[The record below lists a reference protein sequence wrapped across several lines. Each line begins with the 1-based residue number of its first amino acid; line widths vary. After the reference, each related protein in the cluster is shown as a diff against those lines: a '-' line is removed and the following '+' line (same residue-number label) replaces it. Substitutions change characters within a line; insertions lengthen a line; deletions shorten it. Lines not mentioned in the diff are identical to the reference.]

1 MPIFHSD
8 KEKKEHLQT
17 SANNSTVFN
26 APLQKNEKRRK
37 EELTDKQPE
46 GKKPMPRHVQINK
59 EGNLPSSEKEHTHPL
74 SSEESHLHCHSHGGV
89 HGHHHPHEISEKT
102 VKYLL
107 ISFVIN
113 MMLSVAEIIGGLIA
127 GSVSLI
133 GDALHNTSDAFSI
146 LIAVI
151 SFKIGRKKA
160 DKKYTYGFK
169 RAEIIGGF
177 VNLILLFISGLY
189 LFAEGIGRLISPE
202 PIEGG
207 IIIWVSV
214 LALIIDAATAKLSHH
229 GSGENTNMRM
239 VFLHNLA
246 DALGSVGVI
255 VSGLFVVWFNI
266 FWVDGLVALII
277 ATYMVYQSVLSFPKT
292 VNILMNAA
300 PEGIDM
306 ENVQKSLESLQG
318 VQNIHHLHIWCV
330 NEKDISLEC
339 HMVADKTAV
348 VHEAARLLREQ
359 FGITHCNIQVESV
372 QDCDSCGRCS
382 L

>member
-1 MPIFHSD
+1 MEHQHS
-8 KEKKEHLQT
+8 EHQ
-17 SANNSTVFN
+17 
-26 APLQKNEKRRK
+26 
-37 EELTDKQPE
+37 
-46 GKKPMPRHVQINK
+46 
-59 EGNLPSSEKEHTHPL
+59 
-74 SSEESHLHCHSHGGV
+74 HGHG
-89 HGHHHPHEISEKT
+89 GHHHHGEVSEKT

-107 ISFVIN
+107 ISFIIN
-113 MMLSVAEIIGGLIA
+113 MLLSVVEIVGGIIA

-151 SFKIGRKKA
+151 AFKIGRKKA
-160 DKKYTYGFK
+160 DHKYTYGFK

-177 VNLILLFISGLY
+177 VNLILLFISGVY
-189 LFAEGIGRLISPE
+189 LIVEGIGRLISPE

-229 GSGENTNMRM
+229 GSEHNTNMRM

-255 VSGLFVVWFNI
+255 ISGLFVVWLNI
-266 FWVDGLVALII
+266 YWIDGLVALMI
-277 ATYMVYQSVLSFPKT
+277 AAYMIYQSVLSFPKV

-300 PEGIDM
+300 PDGLDLAAVEKALLKID
-306 ENVQKSLESLQG
+306 G
-318 VQNIHHLHIWCV
+318 VCDVHHLHIWSV
-330 NEKDISLEC
+330 NENDVSLEC
-339 HMVADKTAV
+339 HIVADNLELVQTA
-348 VHEAARLLREQ
+348 AKLLNKE
-359 FGITHCNIQVESV
+359 FGITHCNIQIENCA
-372 QDCDSCGRCS
+372 DCADCC

>member
-1 MPIFHSD
+1 MEHQHS
-8 KEKKEHLQT
+8 EHQ
-17 SANNSTVFN
+17 
-26 APLQKNEKRRK
+26 
-37 EELTDKQPE
+37 
-46 GKKPMPRHVQINK
+46 
-59 EGNLPSSEKEHTHPL
+59 
-74 SSEESHLHCHSHGGV
+74 HGHG
-89 HGHHHPHEISEKT
+89 GHHHHGEVSEKT

-107 ISFVIN
+107 ISFIIN
-113 MMLSVAEIIGGLIA
+113 MLLSVVEIVGGIIA

-151 SFKIGRKKA
+151 AFKIGRKKA
-160 DKKYTYGFK
+160 DHKYTYGFK

-177 VNLILLFISGLY
+177 VNLILLFISGVY
-189 LFAEGIGRLISPE
+189 LIVEGIGRLISPE

-229 GSGENTNMRM
+229 GSEHNTNMRM

-255 VSGLFVVWFNI
+255 ISGLFVVWLNI
-266 FWVDGLVALII
+266 YWIDGLVALMI
-277 ATYMVYQSVLSFPKT
+277 AAYMIYQSVLSFPKV

-300 PEGIDM
+300 PDGLDLAAVEKALLKID
-306 ENVQKSLESLQG
+306 G
-318 VQNIHHLHIWCV
+318 VRDVHHLHVWSV
-330 NEKDISLEC
+330 NENDVSLEC
-339 HMVADKTAV
+339 HIVADNLELVQTA
-348 VHEAARLLREQ
+348 AKLLNKE
-359 FGITHCNIQVESV
+359 FGITHCNIQIENCA
-372 QDCDSCGRCS
+372 DCADCC

>member
-1 MPIFHSD
+1 M
-8 KEKKEHLQT
+8 EHQH
-17 SANNSTVFN
+17 A
-26 APLQKNEKRRK
+26 
-37 EELTDKQPE
+37 
-46 GKKPMPRHVQINK
+46 
-59 EGNLPSSEKEHTHPL
+59 EHQ
-74 SSEESHLHCHSHGGV
+74 HGHG
-89 HGHHHPHEISEKT
+89 GHHHHGEVSEKT

-107 ISFVIN
+107 ISFIIN
-113 MMLSVAEIIGGLIA
+113 MLLSVVEIVGGVIA

-151 SFKIGRKKA
+151 AFKIGRRKA
-160 DKKYTYGFK
+160 DHKYTYGFK

-177 VNLILLFISGLY
+177 VNLILLFISGVY
-189 LFAEGIGRLISPE
+189 LIVEGIGRLISPE

-229 GSGENTNMRM
+229 GSEHNTNMRM

-255 VSGLFVVWFNI
+255 ISGLFVVWLNI
-266 FWVDGLVALII
+266 YWIDGLVALMI
-277 ATYMVYQSVLSFPKT
+277 AAYMIYQSVLSFPKV

-300 PEGIDM
+300 PDGLDLAAVEKALLKID
-306 ENVQKSLESLQG
+306 G
-318 VQNIHHLHIWCV
+318 VRDVHHLHIWSV
-330 NEKDISLEC
+330 NENDVSLEC
-339 HMVADKTAV
+339 HIVADNLELVQTA
-348 VHEAARLLREQ
+348 AKLLNKE
-359 FGITHCNIQVESV
+359 FGITHCNIQIENCA
-372 QDCDSCGRCS
+372 DCADCC